1 MNECALPPIHES
13 LPEFR
18 AGEDPISCRSRR
30 RRSSSILGKRGDGTR
45 RKKKKSKSARYWGGE
60 KGDPNLSANRRW
72 FKKKSPVVT
81 GEKKKKKTAENST
94 TNWRWY
100 NTKRNSSPPVPKIKK
115 EKRKLRQSKLI
126 QEATARFAD
135 FDIHSFRRE
144 LLREKLPNKKHEE
157 NIFHTKKPARA
168 AGKEVV
174 ARTDKQGA
182 MRHTANY
189 STAMLVL
196 LHAVPARALEK
207 TSHARHV
214 FGRRTCVNSRGDRRD
229 AFSSLEGT
237 LPHTRD
243 NGWHRL

>member
-1 MNECALPPIHES
+1 MCITSHPRVPARVSSWGGPDFLPLSPPPIFLH
-13 LPEFR
+13 PR
-18 AGEDPISCRSRR
+18 Q
-30 RRSSSILGKRGDGTR
+30 RGDGTK
-45 RKKKKSKSARYWGGE
+45 RKKKKSKSARYWGGGKRRPKLVRQSAMVQE
-60 KGDPNLSANRRW
+60 KESGRHGG
-72 FKKKSPVVT
+72 KKK
-81 GEKKKKKTAENST
+81 EKTAENLT

-100 NTKRNSSPPVPKIKK
+100 NTKRNSSPSVPKIKK

-144 LLREKLPNKKHEE
+144 LLREKLPNKKNKE